1 MTSVISDLY
10 RALLPARRKQLLFV
24 VIALL
29 IAAAFELLT
38 ISAII
43 PFLAMLSASE
53 GATMSAQAGAWG
65 MLPPGQYGTSAT
77 EAITGLFIVAVC
89 CAAAMRIL
97 ILRLSQK
104 FVAEA
109 AHDISTQAFSATL
122 RQPYRVHVDRNSSAG
137 LASIEKLQIIVSGVL
152 LPLVQGVV
160 ASVLIASILILLIAI
175 EAGAVAAA
183 GLGIGLIY
191 IVLALISAK
200 ALKRNSV
207 GMAEASTAR
216 LRAWREAMGGVRD
229 ILLDN
234 SYSVFEAEFDE
245 IDRRFRKGQSFA
257 WFAAQAPRFIVEA
270 AGITLIALFAM
281 YMAAKPGGLA
291 ATFPILGA
299 LALGAQRLMPLVQQV
314 YQGATLVRG
323 NTQII
328 RDVLD
333 IIDAPAS
340 KPQSAGRR
348 ALISFRQTIV
358 LKDMAFRFSDTSECV
373 LNQTD
378 LRIEKGDRVGLVGR
392 SGSGK
397 STFLDLIMGF
407 LEPSEGQILVD
418 DEELSSATVRHW
430 QSHIAHVPQS
440 IYLADTTLSA
450 NIAFGARTGSVD
462 EERVKWAAQQAQI
475 HQFIETL
482 PAGYSTRVGERGVR
496 LSGGQRQRVALA
508 RALYRKLPLLIL
520 DEATSALDAETERE
534 IMRSIAT
541 SNPGMTILIAAHRD
555 SVFSWCNRIL
565 TIEAGCIRERPI

>member
-1 MTSVISDLY
+1 
-10 RALLPARRKQLLFV
+10 
-24 VIALL
+24 
-29 IAAAFELLT
+29 
-38 ISAII
+38 
-43 PFLAMLSASE
+43 
-53 GATMSAQAGAWG
+53 
-65 MLPPGQYGTSAT
+65 
-77 EAITGLFIVAVC
+77 
-89 CAAAMRIL
+89 
-97 ILRLSQK
+97 
-104 FVAEA
+104 
-109 AHDISTQAFSATL
+109 
-122 RQPYRVHVDRNSSAG
+122 
-137 LASIEKLQIIVSGVL
+137 
-152 LPLVQGVV
+152 
-160 ASVLIASILILLIAI
+160 
-175 EAGAVAAA
+175 
-183 GLGIGLIY
+183 
-191 IVLALISAK
+191 
-200 ALKRNSV
+200 
-207 GMAEASTAR
+207 
-216 LRAWREAMGGVRD
+216 
-229 ILLDN
+229 
-234 SYSVFEAEFDE
+234 
-245 IDRRFRKGQSFA
+245 
-257 WFAAQAPRFIVEA
+257 
-270 AGITLIALFAM
+270 
-281 YMAAKPGGLA
+281 
-291 ATFPILGA
+291 
-299 LALGAQRLMPLVQQV
+299 
-314 YQGATLVRG
+314 
-323 NTQII
+323 
-328 RDVLD
+328 
-333 IIDAPAS
+333 
-340 KPQSAGRR
+340 
-348 ALISFRQTIV
+348 LISFRQAIV

-450 NIAFGARTGSVD
+450 NIAFGARTGSVN